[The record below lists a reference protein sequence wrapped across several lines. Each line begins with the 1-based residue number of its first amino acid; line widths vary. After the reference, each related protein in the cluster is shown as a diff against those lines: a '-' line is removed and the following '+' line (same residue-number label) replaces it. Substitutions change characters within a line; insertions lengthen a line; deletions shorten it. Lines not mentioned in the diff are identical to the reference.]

1 MSTHWTFDALQIVEP
16 LASFLIDISAKGTV
30 ILLLALLLTWVLRRS
45 SAAMRHAVWS
55 LAMLSLVLLPVA
67 WCALP
72 SLAIPILPR
81 VEPPV
86 PSVAIVT
93 AEDRIETPPETLRP
107 QNVPPE
113 PIEFALAVSA
123 DSVAS
128 SVPQREESHDFRP
141 EPAIAPL
148 TQPVDSVS
156 ETPVLATQKP
166 NENIGRLSSALIS
179 FVWGFGVSLFAA
191 VLALCVLKAGRLRRR
206 SELVTTGV
214 WYGLLA
220 ELSQRL
226 RIRRPVE
233 LREHSEPIV
242 PLTWG
247 VIRSVVLLPES
258 ARDWAEPM
266 KRTVLLHELAHVR
279 RGDVA
284 CQLLGRIACTLF
296 WFHPLAWYGLRRLR
310 QEGEQACDDAV
321 VFSGEKASDYA
332 DQLLQVA
339 QFCCEPRG
347 LSLGVSMAEGSN
359 LEVRVKSLF
368 DTNRSHEPLPK
379 RTSLILLLLCAITLA
394 TVSAIR
400 PVEATIVAA
409 EASSD
414 SAQAPLPAAE
424 DTGASRTNA
433 VSSAANA
440 GEPEVPVTEKMRPVT
455 SRELTGIWQGVT
467 NDFGVVVQF
476 IGRESRQH
484 GKGPVHSGRWTVHI
498 PRGSIG
504 SALEFKDNEEL
515 GVVDLEVGRLNTKT
529 KKRFRVLIG
538 RVERGLSGQV
548 YLTVF
553 ETIDRTR
560 YPSIIRLPLTHVSSE
575 QTIRPL
581 DIYHLFV
588 AEELLEKGTIKDLPT
603 SISKTLKIDKS
614 RIGTASRPP
623 QLSVPEEW
631 KSQALDRIVKLCP
644 EFGPEHGGLTL
655 GIARTTGQT
664 VFRMGNRIPLE
675 LVVMNVGARERTF
688 QFRST
693 PRVSYAPEV
702 VDSNGHV
709 VRGISGTTVFQP
721 PYSVD
726 LKPGEA
732 CSIPVGGLGIG
743 DQGTSNFE
751 APTAGR
757 YEMSYRI
764 GTLKSATMRFKV
776 GTDKEGSFRLD
787 VLDDR
792 WGLRHGSAERVSI
805 LKPVFGKAR
814 RGIQMGIA
822 FAGTRKTYSTGEK
835 IPIDLFFR
843 NAGDRNVKFQFTA
856 DFYWSPP
863 TVVNEQGERVHIP
876 PLPVWMVEGPRTVNL
891 KPGQAFAMKTLGL
904 GLSKGNGAQC
914 LVAPP
919 AGKYRIGLSRTIYD
933 YVDPRGELPDQ
944 VHEWQEH
951 LITGSLEIEVGD
963 EQDGTQTA
971 KLLPGKTES
980 LNALKEDV
988 TRIMARSDGLP
999 ELPVGA
1005 PPSGPVTE
1013 DPTPS
1018 EPKPASSPEPSLS
1031 KQATKIPLKDVIWW
1045 KTTDGLQAGFLLD
1058 SPAIPNQRIPYN
1070 SVARYRIL
1078 VRNTTDKDIR
1088 FVARLLPHEGVDA
1101 PFLIPSDNITESLAA
1116 PKLPEKFRTE
1126 GVPRRFK
1133 RHDPAYFVTLA
1144 PAEAV
1149 FIPGQSGLD
1158 ELSLYVGD
1166 AEEKTHPTAS
1176 KIQPGLNW
1184 IVQPL
1189 QLQLI
1194 PAGGFPNGTSLMGR
1208 FKITRIN
1215 QDGLAKAESAS
1226 RMVAVPGGKTLY
1238 PRIQLDVGTL
1248 TAAAVRNAKSAAW
1261 GKIDKGLQCGIRMIN
1276 PKWAYV
1282 VGDTLEAEFFWR
1294 NTSEATI
1301 WSPLPRQFDLYP
1313 IVTNDEGQE
1322 LSVDFGARMLLPAIS
1337 LAFEAGKVRSLGVS
1351 KITLVEKGT
1360 PSPRSNMEPAHL
1372 IVEPGTYK
1380 LSGSGGVSAPDGGRP
1395 RSGSIE
1401 FVVIGREP
1409 VQRPNLKQRQKAA
1422 KVRIEELGGE
1432 VTPYDKTT
1440 VAVTLWKTKA
1450 TDKDLEMLKCY
1461 DLVALGL
1468 TGTKITDAGLVH
1480 IKDMKR
1486 LGDLE
1491 LTDTKVTDAGL
1502 VHLTKLGNL
1511 GILSLYGT
1519 KVTDVGLQHLKP
1531 LKSLY
1536 LLGLSHTAVTDKGLV
1551 HLSELPSIRTLILD
1565 HLKITDRGIVHLQ
1578 NLKTL
1583 NDIRLGG
1590 TEITDKGLQHLRKM
1604 SLLRTVELSQT
1615 RITGSGLRHLP
1626 ASTKTLWLPLTQ
1638 VDDDGLKHIAHL
1650 TKLETLVLNNSKITD
1665 EGLKLL
1671 EKHSSLR
1678 NLQLGQT
1685 NVTDAG
1691 VATLKAALP
1700 NCKVSH

>member
-1 MSTHWTFDALQIVEP
+1 MDTLQIVEP
-16 LASFLIDISAKGTV
+16 LASFLIDIAAKGTA
-30 ILLLALLLTWVLRRS
+30 LLMLALFATRVLKHS

-55 LAMLSLVLLPVA
+55 LTMLALVLLPA
-67 WCALP
+67 ASLTLP
-72 SLAIPILPR
+72 PLSIPILPR
-81 VEPPV
+81 SEPQV
-86 PSVAIVT
+86 PSVENATTAREPAAPPVT
-93 AEDRIETPPETLRP
+93 PESWNGPTAPASLAPNVSSLTVTSTENHREEFGDSGIEPEIAPQMQLVVGVEKSEQLVAGDPTPKTADLP
-107 QNVPPE
+107 
-113 PIEFALAVSA
+113 ALAI
-123 DSVAS
+123 SV
-128 SVPQREESHDFRP
+128 
-141 EPAIAPL
+141 
-148 TQPVDSVS
+148 
-156 ETPVLATQKP
+156 
-166 NENIGRLSSALIS
+166 
-179 FVWGFGVSLFAA
+179 VWLFGVALFAA
-191 VLALCVLKAGRLRRR
+191 ILALCVLKAAVLRRR
-206 SELVTTGV
+206 SRIVTTGV
-214 WYGLLA
+214 WHRLLA

-233 LREHSEPIV
+233 LREHTEPIV

-258 ARDWAEPM
+258 AREWAEAM

-321 VFSGEKASDYA
+321 VRSGEKASDYA
-332 DQLLQVA
+332 NQLLQVA

-347 LSLGVSMAEGSN
+347 LSLGVAMAEGSS

-368 DTNRSHEPLPK
+368 DTNRSHEPL
-379 RTSLILLLLCAITLA
+379 RREVSLALTCVIAMALVG
-394 TVSAIR
+394 VSVIR
-400 PVEATIVAA
+400 PIAWPVEAAESVAEPNA
-409 EASSD
+409 EQASNETLSNEYEASK
-414 SAQAPLPAAE
+414 
-424 DTGASRTNA
+424 
-433 VSSAANA
+433 
-440 GEPEVPVTEKMRPVT
+440 TEKMQPVT

-467 NDFGVVVQF
+467 KDFGVLIQF
-476 IGRESRQH
+476 IGRESRLP
-484 GKGPVHSGRWTVHI
+484 GKKGVLSGKWAVHI
-498 PRGSIG
+498 PRATIG
-504 SALEFKDNEEL
+504 SALEFKDNSEA
-515 GVVDLEVGRLNTKT
+515 GVVDIEFSGFDTKT
-529 KKRFRVLIG
+529 DQPFRSSLG
-538 RVERGLSGQV
+538 LVERGLSGQL
-548 YLTVF
+548 YLTVLKG
-553 ETIDRTR
+553 ERQKK
-560 YPSIIRLPLTHVSSE
+560 YPSVRQLRLNRVSNDLAIGRKHVDQLRATE
-575 QTIRPL
+575 
-581 DIYHLFV
+581 DAFK
-588 AEELLEKGTIKDLPT
+588 KGKPANF
-603 SISKTLKIDKS
+603 
-614 RIGTASRPP
+614 ASRVSEPSADTGTP
-623 QLSVPEEW
+623 RPRRPRSPWLSVPEEW
-631 KSQALDRIVKLCP
+631 KTDALDRIVKLCP

-664 VFRMGNRIPLE
+664 VFRIGNRIPIE
-675 LVVMNVGARERTF
+675 LFVMNVGSQKKTF
-688 QFRST
+688 QFRGA
-693 PRVSYAPEV
+693 PRVSYAPQV
-702 VDSNGHV
+702 VDSNGQV

-757 YEMSYRI
+757 YEMSYRV

-792 WGLRHGSAERVSI
+792 WGLRHGSAERISI

-814 RGIQMGIA
+814 RGIEMGIA
-822 FAGTRKTYSTGEK
+822 FAGRRKKYSTGEE

-843 NAGDRNVKFQFTA
+843 NSGDRNVKFQFTA

-863 TVVNEQGERVHIP
+863 TVVNEQGERLHIP
-876 PLPVWMVEGPRTVNL
+876 PLPVWMFEGPRTVNL
-891 KPGQAFAMKTLGL
+891 EPGQTFGMKTPGL
-904 GLSKGNGAQC
+904 GLSKGNRSLS
-914 LVAPP
+914 LVAPTT
-919 AGKYRIGLSRTIYD
+919 GKYRIGLLRTIYD
-933 YVDPRGELPDQ
+933 HVSPTAELPDQ

-951 LITGSLEIEVGD
+951 LITGSLEIEVRD

-971 KLLPGKTES
+971 KLLPGNS
-980 LNALKEDV
+980 LPLQALEEDIANIV
-988 TRIMARSDGLP
+988 ARLDGPP

-1005 PPSGPVTE
+1005 PLSGPVTE

-1018 EPKPASSPEPSLS
+1018 GPKPASPAEPSLN
-1031 KQATKIPLKDVIWW
+1031 KQTTKIPLKDVIWW
-1045 KTTDGLQAGFLLD
+1045 KTVDGLQAGFLLD
-1058 SPAIPNQRIPYN
+1058 SPAIPNQRIPYD

-1088 FVARLLPHEGVDA
+1088 FVTRLLPHEGVDA
-1101 PFLIPSDNITESLAA
+1101 PFLIPSDNITGSLAA
-1116 PKLPEKFRTE
+1116 PNLPDDFRTE
-1126 GVPRRFK
+1126 GVTRRFK
-1133 RHDPAYFVTLA
+1133 RHDPAYVVTLA
-1144 PAEAV
+1144 SGEAV
-1149 FIPGQSGLD
+1149 FVPGQNGLD
-1158 ELSLYVGD
+1158 ELSLFVGD
-1166 AEEKTHPTAS
+1166 AEERTHPTAS

-1184 IVQPL
+1184 IIQPL
-1189 QLQLI
+1189 QLQLV
-1194 PAGGFPNGTSLMGR
+1194 PMGGFPNGTSLMGR

-1226 RMVAVPGGKTLY
+1226 RMVAVPGGTMLY

-1248 TAAAVRNAKSAAW
+1248 TAAAVRNSKDAVW
-1261 GKIDKGLQCGIRMIN
+1261 GKVDKGLQCGIRMIN
-1276 PKWAYV
+1276 PKRAYV

-1294 NTSEATI
+1294 NTSDATI

-1313 IVTNDEGQE
+1313 IVTDAKE
-1322 LSVDFGARMLLPAIS
+1322 LEVSIDFGAQMLLPAIS
-1337 LAFEAGKVRSLGVS
+1337 LPFEAGKVRSLGVS
-1351 KITLVEKGT
+1351 TIRIVEEGT
-1360 PSPRSNMEPAHL
+1360 PSPRSNLEPAHL
-1372 IVEPGTYK
+1372 VVDPGHYK

-1409 VQRPNLKQRQKAA
+1409 VQRPNLKQKQKAA

-1502 VHLTKLGNL
+1502 AHLTKLENL
-1511 GILSLYGT
+1511 GSLSLYGT
-1519 KVTDVGLQHLKP
+1519 KVTDAGLQHLKP

-1536 LLGLSHTAVTDKGLV
+1536 LLGLSNTAATDEGMI
-1551 HLSELPSIRTLILD
+1551 HLSELPNIQTLILD